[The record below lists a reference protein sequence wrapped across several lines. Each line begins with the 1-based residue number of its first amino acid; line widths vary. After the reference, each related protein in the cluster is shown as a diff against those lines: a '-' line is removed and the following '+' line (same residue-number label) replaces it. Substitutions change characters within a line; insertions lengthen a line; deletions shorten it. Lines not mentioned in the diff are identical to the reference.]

1 MCLQQG
7 SSCHVTPKILRVLF
21 GRVTLYDLNNLWE
34 RGGQYALGTYTCVR
48 EAFEHVIGGGS
59 VTFMAPAV
67 SPLSLLAADADLA
80 AAPRPHGDSA
90 VYPGLKDFFKSFT

>member
-1 MCLQQG
+1 M
-7 SSCHVTPKILRVLF
+7 K
-21 GRVTLYDLNNLWE
+21 VTLYDLNNLWE

-59 VTFMAPAV
+59 VTFMASALG
-67 SPLSLLAADADLA
+67 PLSLLAADADLA

-90 VYPGLKDFFKSFT
+90 VYQGLKLYLKIIHIIGDVFFFIFIRKFPGC